1 VKRKKHLNVLLANK
15 DVRRLFIADNISI
28 IGDYFSYVA
37 LAGMVKEVTDSNFL
51 VALVYVAF
59 TLPSFFTTPFG
70 GPTVDKFDRKKIIV
84 FISLA
89 QALCAVG
96 FLFASNSRI
105 WIAFAAQIA
114 ITCLSSFIT
123 PAFGAALPNL
133 TRSDDELRQANALF
147 GSSWGAMVFIGA
159 AAGGFFSQAFGRRAT
174 FTADIA
180 TFLVCAGLVAL
191 IKTPMQQQRT
201 TEHRSRMRPFA
212 DMKEAIHYAK
222 SDHTIL
228 ALLSSKTMFAFGAG
242 TVSQLS
248 VLAIDVFHKGD
259 GGSGMLLAARGFG
272 ASIGPFLVMRFVR
285 NNMPRLLKVCGTAG
299 IAYAVLYVATAS
311 SPNIWIA
318 CLCVMGAHLGGGAQW
333 TLSTYGL
340 QVRVPDHIL
349 GRVLAGDMAIAIL
362 VMGTSSFA
370 AGILGELLP
379 IRLAIA
385 VIGATSGITA
395 VVFLL
400 ATMGIRKRL
409 HSEMQ
414 QQSDSTRAYQ

>member
-1 VKRKKHLNVLLANK
+1 MKHKKHLNVLLANK
-15 DVRRLFIADNISI
+15 DVRRLFVADNISI

-105 WIAFAAQIA
+105 WIAFAAQIG

-159 AAGGFFSQAFGRRAT
+159 AAGGFFSQAFGRTAT

-212 DMKEAIHYAK
+212 DMKEAINVAK
-222 SDHTIL
+222 KDPVIL
-228 ALLSSKTMFAFGAG
+228 ALLCSKMTFAVGAG
-242 TVSQLS
+242 IVSQLA
-248 VLAIDVFHKGD
+248 VLASNVFNVGD
-259 GGSGMLLAARGFG
+259 SGRGLLIGVRGIGSGLGPILGARIAGRDM
-272 ASIGPFLVMRFVR
+272 AK
-285 NNMPRLLKVCGTAG
+285 LLKVCGYAG
-299 IAYAVLYVATAS
+299 LVFAVCYVGAALSPFIGMAAVFIAL
-311 SPNIWIA
+311 
-318 CLCVMGAHLGGGAQW
+318 AHLSGGAQW
-333 TLSTYGL
+333 TLSTLGL
-340 QVRVPDHIL
+340 QMEAPDHVR
-349 GRVLAGDMAIAIL
+349 GRVMAGDMAMVNTMIGFTSILAGLTSQFIGVRPAIII
-362 VMGTSSFA
+362 FA
-370 AGILGELLP
+370 AAAAVASVVYLFATAGI
-379 IRLAIA
+379 IR
-385 VIGATSGITA
+385 
-395 VVFLL
+395 
-400 ATMGIRKRL
+400 RL
-409 HSEMQ
+409 RNETPQ
-414 QQSDSTRAYQ
+414 Q

>member
-1 VKRKKHLNVLLANK
+1 
-15 DVRRLFIADNISI
+15 
-28 IGDYFSYVA
+28 
-37 LAGMVKEVTDSNFL
+37 
-51 VALVYVAF
+51 
-59 TLPSFFTTPFG
+59 
-70 GPTVDKFDRKKIIV
+70 
-84 FISLA
+84 
-89 QALCAVG
+89 
-96 FLFASNSRI
+96 LFASNSRI
-105 WIAFAAQIA
+105 WIAFAAQIS

-159 AAGGFFSQAFGRRAT
+159 AAGGFFSQAFGRTAT

-180 TFLVCAGLVAL
+180 TFLVCAGLVSL

-248 VLAIDVFHKGD
+248 VLAIDVFNKGD

-272 ASIGPFLVMRFVR
+272 ASIGPFLIMRFVR

-299 IAYAVLYVATAS
+299 IAYAVLYVATAA

-349 GRVLAGDMAIAIL
+349 GRVLAGDMALAIL

-400 ATMGIRKRL
+400 ATMGIRRRL
-409 HSEMQ
+409 RSEMQ
-414 QQSDSTRAYQ
+414 QQSDSTRAYL